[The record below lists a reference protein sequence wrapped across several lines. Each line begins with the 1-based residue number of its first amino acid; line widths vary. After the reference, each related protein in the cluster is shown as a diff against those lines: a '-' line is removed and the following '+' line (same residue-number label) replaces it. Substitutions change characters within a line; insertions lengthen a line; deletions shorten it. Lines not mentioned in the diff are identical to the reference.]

1 MLTYACIV
9 HGIMHD
15 ALACRSARFAGEPDD
30 GGVQQ
35 LSPER
40 KRESCSFMAAECKMS
55 DWNWLSL
62 MN

>member
-1 MLTYACIV
+1 
-9 HGIMHD
+9 MHD